1 MPPARAGGPNHTQLA
16 VRVRCSVADVDD
28 GDIAHHVDLEDDHVA
43 HLGGEQPL
51 QRSMQLGTVG
61 VGHVEGHQLTVG
73 ATTEPWMVDGVH
85 DRHQHGRHG
94 GGEPAGDRSE
104 TVDEPERES
113 DEVVGNLLLG
123 DLVRA
128 QPDDRQDAEQA
139 QTEPDAGL
147 GTGEQDGDRE
157 HPEVQGDAGEQ
168 QVAAVVAAEL
178 DGVGQQ
184 HDRGQIARESGQQ
197 GHGR

>member
-1 MPPARAGGPNHTQLA
+1 
-16 VRVRCSVADVDD
+16 
-28 GDIAHHVDLEDDHVA
+28 VA
-43 HLGGEQPL
+43 HLGGQQPL
-51 QRSMQLGTVG
+51 QRSMQLGPVE
-61 VGHVEGHQLTVG
+61 VGHVEGHQLPVG

-85 DRHQHGRHG
+85 DRHQHGRQG
-94 GGEPAGDRSE
+94 RGEPAGGRSE
-104 TVDEPERES
+104 AVDEPEREG
-113 DEVVGNLLLG
+113 DEVVGDLLLG

-139 QTEPDAGL
+139 EAEPDASL

-157 HPEVQGDAGEQ
+157 HTDVQGDVGEQ
-168 QVAAVVAAEL
+168 QVAAVIAAEV

-184 HDRGQIARESGQQ
+184 HDRGQIAREPGQQ